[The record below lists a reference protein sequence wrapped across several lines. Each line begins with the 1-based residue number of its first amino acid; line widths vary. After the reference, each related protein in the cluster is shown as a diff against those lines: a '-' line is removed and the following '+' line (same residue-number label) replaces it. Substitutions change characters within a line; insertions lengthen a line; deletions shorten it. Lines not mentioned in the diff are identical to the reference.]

1 MTLLIYV
8 LEDNLLSSS
17 DWTIIANA
25 YKQTLTT
32 KCSKQNVVI
41 LHCLYMI
48 INVTEEEYIS
58 QEPEVHFI
66 NISVNLVDTLW
77 FIMSS
82 CYCIFYKT

>member
-25 YKQTLTT
+25 CKQTLTT

-41 LHCLYMI
+41 HCLYMI
-48 INVTEEEYIS
+48 INVTEEECKVWYNRRCAHIDR
-58 QEPEVHFI
+58 FI
-66 NISVNLVDTLW
+66 WYATMLPA
-77 FIMSS
+77 MSNA
-82 CYCIFYKT
+82 

>member
-25 YKQTLTT
+25 CKQTLTT

-41 LHCLYMI
+41 HCLYMI

-58 QEPEVHFI
+58 PEPEVHFI
-66 NISVNLVDTLW
+66 NISVNLVDTL
-77 FIMSS
+77 
-82 CYCIFYKT
+82 